1 MPATLR
7 WLVWST
13 LIPLVLGSASAPPSA
28 RGVTTAPIKDACR
41 EHSYK
46 THLVSEDPLVIYI
59 ESLVTPEEASQL
71 TDLRFVAVPSP
82 TINHL
87 ISISESKF
95 KPSPLWSDDGKVS
108 FNPNYRSSLTA
119 SLDRQSLIQCLET
132 RAKSFPFYTTPNAL
146 IKPLVV
152 QRYGPSNQYR
162 DHYDWFSS
170 SPTLDGNIDSTFFVY
185 IQANCTGGG
194 TNFPRLKALEDEKWC
209 DWVDCDQEL
218 GAGVTFRPLTGN
230 AIFWRNLDEKGEG
243 LKSTLH
249 AGLPVTEGMKTGL
262 NIWTWI
268 KYSNVKSEL

>member
-1 MPATLR
+1 MPTTLR
-7 WLVWST
+7 WLFWST
-13 LIPLVLGSASAPPSA
+13 LIPLVLSSSSSQAPS
-28 RGVTTAPIKDACR
+28 GDVTISSIKDACR

-46 THLVSEDPLVIYI
+46 THLISEDPLVIYI
-59 ESLVTPEEASQL
+59 ESFVTPEEASQL
-71 TDLRFVAVPSP
+71 TDL
-82 TINHL
+82 
-87 ISISESKF
+87 SESKF

-132 RAKSFPFYTTPNAL
+132 RARSFPFYSTPNAL

-162 DHYDWFSS
+162 DHYDWFSNS
-170 SPTLDGNIDSTFFVY
+170 LTLDGNIDSTFFVY

-218 GAGVTFRPLTGN
+218 GAGVTFRPITGN
-230 AIFWRNLDEKGEG
+230 AIFWRNLDETGEG

-262 NIWTWI
+262 NIWTWVTYN
-268 KYSNVKSEL
+268 KGKSEL